1 MRSGVSDVGMY
12 VVPATGSMDVDST
25 GETTLGVSAKVPQDT
40 VGSLL
45 VATVVRSS
53 SYELVDE
60 STGSFNVTG
69 GGEEEEGRGRGKEGW
84 GEGGWL

>member
-1 MRSGVSDVGMY
+1 MRSGVSDVGMS
-12 VVPATGSMDVDST
+12 VVRATGSMDVDST

-60 STGSFNVTG
+60 STGSFNVAG
-69 GGEEEEGRGRGKEGW
+69 GEEEEEGRGEEGW